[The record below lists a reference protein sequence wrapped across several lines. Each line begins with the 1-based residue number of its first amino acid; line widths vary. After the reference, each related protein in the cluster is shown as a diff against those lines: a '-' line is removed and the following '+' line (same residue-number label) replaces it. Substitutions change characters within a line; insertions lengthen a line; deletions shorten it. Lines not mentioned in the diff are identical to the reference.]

1 MQQLPTALLDSL
13 EGLPGFDREAF
24 LHAHHDIPSHASI
37 RFHPLKSPPEKRST
51 RLEGLCRDRSGDF
64 ILSNIPWCDEAFG
77 IQPRPAFTF
86 DPAFHAGAYYVQEAA
101 SMFLGYAL
109 TLVCQGMSGLRALDL
124 CAAPGGKST
133 HLASLPFISSLLSN
147 EIIRSRVPVLYE
159 NTVKWG
165 MPHVLISQDDPAR
178 IGRLTESFDVM
189 VVDAPCSGSGLFR
202 RDPEAV
208 KEWSPRHVELCS
220 QRQQRILADALPALA
235 EGGILAY
242 STCSYSRAENEDVLD
257 WLVEDMGMESI
268 PLVVPADWAVH
279 SAHAQKTGAT
289 GYRFY
294 PGERAG
300 EGFFLAILRK
310 RKGEGTP
317 PPDPGRKSA
326 WSVQTMPGAGDWL
339 MGSERFLYREHT
351 EGWMALPGEI
361 ATHQQILAGG
371 LSLRKSGL
379 LLGRIMKGK
388 MHPEH
393 ELAMSTALRAD
404 LPGVELSKE
413 EAVCYLRRDN
423 IRPPEAIEG
432 WNLVRYQGLPIGWLK
447 AIGHR
452 ANNYYPMDWRIR
464 SAGPAS

>member
-1 MQQLPTALLDSL
+1 MQSLPTGLLDSL
-13 EGLPGFDREAF
+13 EGLPGFDRASF
-24 LHAHHDIPSHASI
+24 LYAHHDIPSQASI
-37 RFHPLKSPPEKRST
+37 RFHPLKSPPEQRT
-51 RLEGLCRDRSGDF
+51 ARVQGLCRDRVGDF
-64 ILSNIPWCDEAFG
+64 TFSNIPWCDEAIG

-109 TLVCQGMSGLRALDL
+109 TLVCQGMSGLRAVDL

-133 HLASLPFISSLLSN
+133 HLATLPFISSLLSN
-147 EIIRSRVPVLYE
+147 EIIRTRVSVLFE

-165 MPHVLISQDDPAR
+165 MPHVFISQDDPAR
-178 IGRLTESFDVM
+178 IGRLTDSFDLM

-242 STCSYSRAENEDVLD
+242 STCSYSREENEDILD
-257 WLVEDMGMESI
+257 WLVSEMDMESI
-268 PLVVPADWAVH
+268 PIETPGGWGIHTGV
-279 SAHAQKTGAT
+279 SARSGAT

-294 PGERAG
+294 PGERPG
-300 EGFFLAILRK
+300 EGFFLACLRK
-310 RKGEGTP
+310 RGGAAMPSPTP
-317 PPDPGRKSA
+317 VRRSA
-326 WSVQTMPGAGDWL
+326 WSPQPMPGVGAWL
-339 MGSERFLYREHT
+339 KHSERFLYREHS
-351 EGWMALPGEI
+351 EGWMVIPAEL
-361 ATHQQILAGG
+361 AAHQEVLSSG

-379 LLGRIMKGK
+379 LLGKIMKGRLN
-388 MHPEH
+388 PEH
-393 ELAMSTALRAD
+393 ELAMSTALNSD
-404 LPGVELSKE
+404 MPSVGLSEE
-413 EAVCYLRRDN
+413 EALRFLRREN
-423 IRPPEAIEG
+423 ILPADASEG
-432 WNLVRYQGLPIGWLK
+432 WNLVQYDGLPLGWLK

-464 SAGPAS
+464 SAGPVW

>member
-1 MQQLPTALLDSL
+1 
-13 EGLPGFDREAF
+13 
-24 LHAHHDIPSHASI
+24 
-37 RFHPLKSPPEKRST
+37 
-51 RLEGLCRDRSGDF
+51 
-64 ILSNIPWCDEAFG
+64 
-77 IQPRPAFTF
+77 
-86 DPAFHAGAYYVQEAA
+86 
-101 SMFLGYAL
+101 
-109 TLVCQGMSGLRALDL
+109 
-124 CAAPGGKST
+124 
-133 HLASLPFISSLLSN
+133 
-147 EIIRSRVPVLYE
+147 
-159 NTVKWG
+159 

-242 STCSYSRAENEDVLD
+242 STCSYSREENEDVLD

-268 PLVVPADWAVH
+268 TMEVPADWAVH

-361 ATHQQILAGG
+361 AIHQQILAGG

-388 MHPEH
+388 MNPEH
-393 ELAMSTALRAD
+393 ELAMSTALRSD
-404 LPGVELSKE
+404 LPGVELSRE
-413 EAVCYLRRDN
+413 EAVCYLRREN
-423 IRPPEAIEG
+423 IRPPEAMEG
-432 WNLVRYQGLPIGWLK
+432 WNMVRYQGLPLGWLK